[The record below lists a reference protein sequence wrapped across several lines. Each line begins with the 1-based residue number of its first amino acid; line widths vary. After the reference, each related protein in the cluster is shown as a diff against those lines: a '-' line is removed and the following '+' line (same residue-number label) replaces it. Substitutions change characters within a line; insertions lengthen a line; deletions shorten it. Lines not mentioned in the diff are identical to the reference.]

1 MLFVDY
7 TWDLDQNFIMPD
19 PDLNVSELGWKVGDY
34 FRVEQRNGRT
44 ILLKVDPLVK
54 FIKDGEHG

>member
-34 FRVEQRNGRT
+34 FRVEQRN
-44 ILLKVDPLVK
+44 DPLVK